1 MKCIFKL
8 DDECL
13 LHLSNKD
20 PILGKLISHI
30 GDYELELNK
39 NYFVKLISSI
49 IGQQLSVKAA
59 DTIFTRVKN
68 LCEEINPQN
77 ILSIDDDELR
87 SAGVSRPKIKYI
99 KHLSEEVINNR
110 IDLNN
115 LDDLSDEEVISELT
129 KIKGIGRWTAEMFMI
144 FSLGRLDVFST
155 ADVGLRRA
163 IKWLYNLDDSFDI
176 SILNEIIDNWKPYRS
191 IASLYLWEVI
201 NIGLINKSPDSIK
214 NKKSSSS

>member
-1 MKCIFKL
+1 M
-8 DDECL
+8 

-30 GDYELELNK
+30 GDYELEINK
-39 NYFVKLISSI
+39 NYFVRLISSI

-68 LCEEINPQN
+68 LCGEITPQN
-77 ILSIDDDELR
+77 ILSIDDDKLR
-87 SAGVSRPKIKYI
+87 STGVSRPKIKYI

-115 LDDLSDEEVISELT
+115 LIFLSDEEVISELT
-129 KIKGIGRWTAEMFMI
+129 KIKGIGRWTAEMFLI

-163 IKWLYNLDDSFDI
+163 IKWLYNSDDSFDI

-214 NKKSSSS
+214 NKKSSSI